1 MGREKHFLTEVF
13 DAHNKDLPESL
24 AQEKNDRCV
33 LQTVLFDFIQF
44 TSSITPLRQSNFAAS
59 TCQLNSK
66 HIINS
71 MSSKLRFSNRLILFY
86 PAPTRAILEMDIW
99 KHMLYCNWYENSFT
113 VHMQDQLYTVGHK
126 EMPDKPFS
134 NIFSTRDIQVF

>member
-24 AQEKNDRCV
+24 AQEKNNRCV

-59 TCQLNSK
+59 T
-66 HIINS
+66 
-71 MSSKLRFSNRLILFY
+71 
-86 PAPTRAILEMDIW
+86 
-99 KHMLYCNWYENSFT
+99 
-113 VHMQDQLYTVGHK
+113 
-126 EMPDKPFS
+126 
-134 NIFSTRDIQVF
+134 